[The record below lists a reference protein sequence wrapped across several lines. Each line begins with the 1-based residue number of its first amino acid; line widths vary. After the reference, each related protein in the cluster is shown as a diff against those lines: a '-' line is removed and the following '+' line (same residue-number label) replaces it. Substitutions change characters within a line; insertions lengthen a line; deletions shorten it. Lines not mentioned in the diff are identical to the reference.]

1 MRLPLPRHY
10 QLPISRVSCC
20 PSLRAH
26 SGDAFSP
33 RLCEATVPLTRSA
46 DAPGRTLSRTLFDE
60 LDEDHSGALDIDEI
74 EKLCKSLGKNMS
86 KKEVASALADMDAD
100 GSGEI
105 SFEEFEPW
113 WESENAKK
121 AAKRQ
126 PAGRPFDVRA
136 PTRVEMDATDAKLLH
151 VVPAAPFPCMLT
163 LQAESKPDA
172 VGWVSALREV
182 AAPAGT
188 AGAAAPAAPIE
199 PAARETPPPP
209 PLKDAGEGAPAGAN
223 SGEDDAAQ
231 IPDSAAAK
239 PAEGQPR
246 PQRQHR
252 GRRDRRRDSSERR
265 DDDER
270 DSQRRERRRNGSD
283 ERRHRAK
290 HRHSHRRTRKSGDEG
305 SRSRRVS
312 DEWSA
317 DAERS
322 AHRTRWHEGEPPHGA
337 SPSLWQHDESRGYS
351 HSRSDE
357 RAQRRDGDGFVP
369 RESFGQWEPS
379 PRQREQLS
387 RAIVHPHF
395 PPSAS
400 LPRPSAGFLAGAAP
414 SGMEAQ
420 HQAWATHA
428 MDTSESPLREP
439 GFAQGV
445 GGHLLEEFRDTVSER
460 SGRAEDLEERAVIIF
475 SEDSRQLNKWLRS
488 GWRVKSS
495 TPDNTGESWLVVV
508 TRER

>member
-1 MRLPLPRHY
+1 M
-10 QLPISRVSCC
+10 
-20 PSLRAH
+20 
-26 SGDAFSP
+26 
-33 RLCEATVPLTRSA
+33 RSA
-46 DAPGRTLSRTLFDE
+46 DALGRTLSRTLFDE

-270 DSQRRERRRNGSD
+270 HSQRRERRRNGSD

-400 LPRPSAGFLAGAAP
+400 LPGPSAGFLAGAAP